1 MRRWWAALL
10 LCLLLGGCAARPA
23 ADTSDAV
30 TDTADAVTV
39 ALDGAA
45 WDGAPISPEAG
56 DGLRVYITCDGKP
69 LLDLPFGQPHTVT
82 VTQPDGAENTVALT
96 GEAVSMAHANCD
108 NQDCVEMGEVTR
120 DNLELRV
127 MGGFIICL
135 PHKLAVEVRQ

>member
-1 MRRWWAALL
+1 MRVRRWWAALL

-23 ADTSDAV
+23 ADT
-30 TDTADAVTV
+30 ADAVTV

-45 WDGAPISPEAG
+45 WDGAPVPGEDDLWVYVTL
-56 DGLRVYITCDGKP
+56 DGAP
-69 LLDLPFGQPHTVT
+69 LIDLPFGQPHTVT